1 MLNRAARQ
9 QLVWIVSGPSGSGKT
24 TLCEALLKED
34 CWKKRLLR
42 SVSFTTRPRRKGE
55 RQGRDY
61 YFIDETEFEKLKHEN
76 AFLEHEKIF
85 GFSYGTCKN
94 VLADAQKQGKD
105 VLLCI
110 DVKGAE
116 AVKKTLQKNTVS
128 VFVVAPELEILVE
141 RLHKRSTEN
150 KKDIEKRVGRVKM
163 EVSYAAGYDYV
174 IINDHFDEALTK
186 LKAILTAKKC
196 EGAYVLHSVGKTN

>member
-9 QLVWIVSGPSGSGKT
+9 QQVWIVSGPSGSGKT

-34 CWKKRLLR
+34 CWEKKLLR

-61 YFIDETEFEKLKHEN
+61 YFIDETEFEKLKREN

-85 GFSYGTCKN
+85 GFYYGTCKN
-94 VLADAQKQGKD
+94 VLLDAQKQGKD

-128 VFVVAPELEILVE
+128 IFVVAPELDILVE

-174 IINDHFDEALTK
+174 IINDRFDEALTK

-196 EGAYVLHSVGKTN
+196 EGAYVLYSVGKTD